1 MFLGLSMWSFEKD
14 AFAGK
19 MNYKEFIRYAAEN
32 GYGGVELLDCFWK
45 ESEEEIDTAREIAHD
60 TGVKIGCYSIGND
73 FAYKEEAKRKEQAAY
88 VQRGIETAA
97 KLGAPILR
105 VFGGSPKEG
114 IPYDKALPW
123 IVEGFRACTALA
135 ERRKVILAM
144 ENHGTLS
151 GSWKQV
157 LEIVKRVNSPAF
169 GATAD
174 FGNFLLVD
182 EKPLEAV
189 KGILPHIKHVHC
201 KDFAPTP
208 EGELRHYRALSGKK
222 FSGCALGHGVVG
234 IDGILN
240 LLEKKKFMAMISIE
254 YEGLAPA
261 SKGVP
266 MSKAFVEKYM

>member
-14 AFAGK
+14 AFAGRI
-19 MNYKEFIRYAAEN
+19 NYKEFIRYAADN
-32 GYGGVELLDCFWK
+32 GYTGVELLDCFWK
-45 ESEEEIDTAREIAHD
+45 ESEEEINTAREIAHD
-60 TGVKIGCYSIGND
+60 AGVKIGCYSIGND
-73 FAYKEEAKRKEQAAY
+73 FACEEEAKRKEQAQY

-97 KLGAPILR
+97 RLGAPILR

-114 IPYDKALPW
+114 ILYEKALPW

-135 ERRKVILAM
+135 EKRKVNMAM

-157 LEIVKRVNSPAF
+157 EEIVKKVNSPWF

-182 EKPLEAV
+182 ENPLESV
-189 KGILPHIKHVHC
+189 KGILPLIKHVHC

-208 EGELRHYRALSGKK
+208 EGELRHYRALSGKR
-222 FSGCALGHGVVG
+222 FSGCALGDGVVG
-234 IDGILN
+234 IDGILK
-240 LLEKKKFMAMISIE
+240 LLKKKKCTAMISIE
-254 YEGLAPA
+254 YEGLASA
-261 SKGVP
+261 WEGVP
-266 MSKAFVEKYM
+266 RSKAFAEKFL